1 MPLLVLT
8 AALSAVCLLQFVM
21 TRLGATQGMGPNRLD
36 GFKTKATLA
45 SDGAWRAGHAA
56 AQPALLTAAV
66 TGLGVAIPLALR
78 QASSD
83 ADPTPAFTV
92 VCALA
97 AVAVA
102 VLFGLAV
109 HRANRAARQVTNN
122 GGEKE
127 MPAGDPTCGPRSPT
141 E

>member
-1 MPLLVLT
+1 MDSAYVPLLVLT

-21 TRLGATQGMGPNRLD
+21 TQLGATQGMGPNRLA
-36 GFKTKATLA
+36 GIKTKATLA

-66 TGLGVAIPLALR
+66 IGLGAAIPLALW

-83 ADPTPAFTV
+83 TDPSPAFTV

-97 AVAVA
+97 AAAVA

-109 HRANRAARQVTNN
+109 HRANRAARQITDN
-122 GGEKE
+122 GGEQE
-127 MPAGDPTCGPRSPT
+127 
-141 E
+141 

>member
-1 MPLLVLT
+1 MDSAYVPLLVLT

-21 TRLGATQGMGPNRLD
+21 TQLGATQGMGPNRLA
-36 GFKTKATLA
+36 GIKTKATLA

-66 TGLGVAIPLALR
+66 TGLGAAIPLALW

-83 ADPTPAFTV
+83 TDPSPAFTV

-97 AVAVA
+97 AAAVA

-109 HRANRAARQVTNN
+109 HRANRAARQVTDV
-122 GGEKE
+122 GGDHE
-127 MPAGDPTCGPRSPT
+127 
-141 E
+141 

>member
-1 MPLLVLT
+1 MDSAYVALLVLT

-21 TRLGATQGMGPNRLD
+21 TRLGATQGMGPNRLA
-36 GFKTKATLA
+36 GIKTKATLA

-66 TGLGVAIPLALR
+66 TGLGAAIPLALW

-83 ADPTPAFTV
+83 TDPSPAFTV

-97 AVAVA
+97 AAAVA

-109 HRANRAARQVTNN
+109 HRANHAARQVTNN
-122 GGEKE
+122 GGEQE
-127 MPAGDPTCGPRSPT
+127 
-141 E
+141 

>member
-1 MPLLVLT
+1 MESAYVPLLVVS

-21 TRLGATQGMGPNRLD
+21 TQVGATRGMGPNRLA
-36 GFKTKATLA
+36 GIKTKATLA
-45 SDGAWRAGHAA
+45 SEGAWSAGHAA

-66 TGLGVAIPLALR
+66 TGFGLAIPLALW

-83 ADPTPAFTV
+83 TDPTPAFTV
-92 VCALA
+92 VCAVS

-109 HRANRAARQVTNN
+109 HRANRAARHITNN
-122 GGEKE
+122 GGEQK
-127 MPAGDPTCGPRSPT
+127 
-141 E
+141 